1 VNHALWLGTRGFAQV
16 LPVNVSA
23 YLVALIASLGPAAPL
38 RLWLALFVSSWTI
51 SFIWWNNSSAAK
63 TACWFDALYYA
74 TGAACG
80 TIAGLSLTRWIFG

>member
-1 VNHALWLGTRGFAQV
+1 V

-23 YLVALIASLGPAAPL
+23 YLVAMIATIGPAAPL
-38 RLWLALFVSSWTI
+38 RLWVGLFASSWTI
-51 SFIWWNNSSAAK
+51 SVFWWMNSGAAK
-63 TACWFDALYYA
+63 SSGWIDALCYG

>member
-1 VNHALWLGTRGFAQV
+1 VRHALWLGTRGFAQV

-23 YLVALIASLGPAAPL
+23 YLVALIASLGHAAPV
-38 RLWLALFVSSWTI
+38 RLWLALFASSWTI
-51 SFIWWNNSSAAK
+51 SLLWWQNSSAAK
-63 TACWFDALYYA
+63 SASWSDALCYA